1 MKFNLL
7 VQEILNE
14 AKKPKWLEKAE
25 VKAEVKA
32 EIKKE
37 AKVSDKEKK
46 KVGMSKNPFVKKIG
60 DRYKGLSDK
69 SKKK

>member
-25 VKAEVKA
+25 VKT
-32 EIKKE
+32 EIKKG

-69 SKKK
+69 SKKSS

>member
-25 VKAEVKA
+25 VKAEN
-32 EIKKE
+32 KKG

>member
-25 VKAEVKA
+25 VKAE
-32 EIKKE
+32 IKKE
-37 AKVSDKEKK
+37 GEETKQ
-46 KVGMSKNPFVKKIG
+46 
-60 DRYKGLSDK
+60 
-69 SKKK
+69 

>member
-25 VKAEVKA
+25 VKAE
-32 EIKKE
+32 IKKG
-37 AKVSDKEKK
+37 AKVSVKEKK